1 MKNIFKIDNSVY
13 VLMLLGLL
21 SGYIKNIFIVL
32 VIVLIHE
39 LGHVFF
45 FYMFNYKVDSVVI
58 YPFGG
63 VSKVNKRV
71 HERIYKDVIVSL
83 GGIMFQVL
91 LWFVFYL
98 LYNGSFIVRSTYDM
112 FVTYNFRIVLFNLI
126 PIIPLDGSKL
136 LFALCTKYLSFK
148 KSYYMMVIVGS
159 VSLVLFVLYNFIFK
173 LNDLII
179 YIFLIISLYDVIRE
193 SKYVINKFYLERV
206 LYDNYYDGI
215 IYKAKI
221 DDMRLNKY
229 YYFEDSNKYISEKK
243 YLIKNKY

>member
-148 KSYYMMVIVGS
+148 KSYYIMIIVGS

-179 YIFLIISLYDVIRE
+179 YIFLIISLYDVVRE

>member
-148 KSYYMMVIVGS
+148 KSYYIMIIVGS

>member
-98 LYNGSFIVRSTYDM
+98 LYNCSFIVRSTYDM

>member
-1 MKNIFKIDNSVY
+1 
-13 VLMLLGLL
+13 
-21 SGYIKNIFIVL
+21 
-32 VIVLIHE
+32 
-39 LGHVFF
+39 
-45 FYMFNYKVDSVVI
+45 MFNYKVDSVVI

-71 HERIYKDVIVSL
+71 HERIYKDVVVSL
-83 GGIMFQVL
+83 GGVMFQVL

-98 LYNGSFIVRSTYDM
+98 LYNCSFIVRSTYDM

-148 KSYYMMVIVGS
+148 KSYYMMVVVGS

-179 YIFLIISLYDVIRE
+179 YIFLIISLYDVVRE

>member
-1 MKNIFKIDNSVY
+1 
-13 VLMLLGLL
+13 MLLGLL

-98 LYNGSFIVRSTYDM
+98 LYNCSFIVRSTYDM

-148 KSYYMMVIVGS
+148 KSYYMMVVVGS

>member
-91 LWFVFYL
+91 L
-98 LYNGSFIVRSTYDM
+98 
-112 FVTYNFRIVLFNLI
+112 
-126 PIIPLDGSKL
+126 
-136 LFALCTKYLSFK
+136 
-148 KSYYMMVIVGS
+148 
-159 VSLVLFVLYNFIFK
+159 
-173 LNDLII
+173 
-179 YIFLIISLYDVIRE
+179 
-193 SKYVINKFYLERV
+193 
-206 LYDNYYDGI
+206 
-215 IYKAKI
+215 
-221 DDMRLNKY
+221 
-229 YYFEDSNKYISEKK
+229 
-243 YLIKNKY
+243 